1 MADSPITAKRSYRER
16 SVAVN
21 VEMRAHGYATDS
33 VNIKGSTTITT
44 DAARKLA
51 ADLVALADE
60 ADAKAAKKEAAKERR
75 GQWLDREIAAGRVKR
90 MSLADVFGRK
100 GDGR

>member
-1 MADSPITAKRSYRER
+1 MPDSPITAKRSYRER

-33 VNIKGSTTITT
+33 VNIKGSTTITA

-51 ADLVALADE
+51 VDLVAFADE
-60 ADAKAAKKEAAKERR
+60 ADAKAAKQEAATERR
-75 GQWLDREIAAGRVKR
+75 GQWRAREIAAGRMLSPVFLGGKR
-90 MSLADVFGRK
+90 DAR
-100 GDGR
+100 